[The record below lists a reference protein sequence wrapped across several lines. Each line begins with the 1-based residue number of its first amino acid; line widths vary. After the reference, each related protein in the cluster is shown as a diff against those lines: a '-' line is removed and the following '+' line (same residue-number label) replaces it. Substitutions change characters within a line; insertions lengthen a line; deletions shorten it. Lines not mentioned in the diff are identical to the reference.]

1 MAEHQAKDRELTNGQ
16 RAINVPKSIHHAWWK
31 ESTVYQVYPASF
43 CDSNGDGLGDIPGIT
58 SKLDHIKNLGADIV
72 WSSPVL
78 DSPQVDMG
86 YDICNYKDIYAPY
99 GTMADHDA
107 LIKGLHDRGMKYV
120 LDLVVNHTSNE
131 HPWFKESRSSK
142 DNKYRDWYIW
152 RPARYSESGERV
164 PPNNWESCFSGS
176 AWEWDEHTQEYYL
189 RLFAYAQPDLNWEN
203 PEVVAAVHDI
213 VRFWLDRGVDGFRM
227 DVINFISKE
236 PGLPD
241 APVTKPG
248 FLQSGIQWYS
258 CGPRLHEFFQGLG
271 AILKEYDAFSV
282 GEMPGVYDP
291 KEIAKAVSQDRGE
304 LGMAFHFE
312 IMNLDNGTSSKYDTD
327 QSFTVR
333 SLKDIVNKWQNF
345 MFENAGWNALY
356 MENHDQGRS
365 ISRYASDSP
374 ELRVISSKMLAT
386 HLALQSGTVFIY
398 QGQELAQINVPRD
411 WPVEIYKDI
420 ECVNHWETVI
430 RDCPDDKELHARTLK
445 QYRLISRDNARTP
458 VQWSAAPNAGF
469 TDEGVTPW
477 MPIHPDYKEWNAESV
492 VKDPDS
498 SYHYW
503 AKILKLR
510 KDHKDIFVYGSFKM
524 VDMANEEVVAYLRT
538 SEDGKGK
545 ALVVTSFSGKDIE
558 WTIPEE
564 EAKLFG
570 GNAQIAA
577 SNYSSPVLARGKAS
591 LRPYEAFVLLSS

>member
-1 MAEHQAKDRELTNGQ
+1 MAEYQDKNRELTNGH
-16 RAINVPKSIHHAWWK
+16 RTIDAPKPIHRAWWK
-31 ESTVYQVYPASF
+31 EATVYQVYPASF

-58 SKLDHIKNLGADIV
+58 SKLDHIKNLGADVV
-72 WSSPVL
+72 WSSPIL

-152 RPARYSESGERV
+152 RPAKYSESGERV

-241 APVTKPG
+241 APITKPG
-248 FLQSGIQWYS
+248 FLQNGIQWYS

-271 AILKEYDAFSV
+271 SILKEYDAFSV

-291 KEIAKAVSQDRGE
+291 QEIAKAVSQDRGE

-312 IMNLDNGTSSKYDTD
+312 IMDLDNGTSSKFGTD
-327 QSFTVR
+327 QSFNVR
-333 SLKDIVNKWQNF
+333 GLKDIVNKWQNF

-356 MENHDQGRS
+356 MENHDQGRK
-365 ISRYASDSP
+365 ISRFASDSP
-374 ELRVISSKMLAT
+374 EYRVVSSKMLAT

-398 QGQELAQINVPRD
+398 QGQELAQINVPHD
-411 WPVEIYKDI
+411 WPIEKYKDI
-420 ECVNHWETVI
+420 ECLNHWESI
-430 RDCPDDKELHARTLK
+430 MRDHPDDKDLQARTLK
-445 QYRLISRDNARTP
+445 QYRLTARDNARTP

-477 MPIHPDYKEWNAESV
+477 MDIHPDYNEWNAESV
-492 VKDPDS
+492 VKDPNS

-510 KDHKDIFVYGSFKM
+510 KDHKDIFVYGGFKM
-524 VDMANEEVVAYLRT
+524 VDMPNEEVVAYLRT
-538 SEDGKGK
+538 SEDGKGR

-564 EAKLFG
+564 EVKLFG
-570 GNAQIAA
+570 ANAQIAA
-577 SNYSSPVLARGKAS
+577 SNYGTPLLVRGKAS